1 LKNIAEESAEATP
14 VVLPKSGFE
23 QPAPPSRSADNIA
36 KLETDLATEKEE
48 RCEERF
54 IWIAVVFVLVCVPIS
69 LVVNFAIFVIL
80 FLLGLIL
87 LVGIA
92 KRLGVDWAVQGV
104 GWLMHWV
111 STKANFGGNKD
122 E

>member
-1 LKNIAEESAEATP
+1 LSEGGFSVPSGGGALAEN
-14 VVLPKSGFE
+14 V
-23 QPAPPSRSADNIA
+23 A
-36 KLETDLATEKEE
+36 KLESDLATEREE

-54 IWIAVVFVLVCVPIS
+54 IWIAICYILGSGLLYAAIQS
-69 LVVNFAIFVIL
+69 LVVFLVL
-80 FLLGLIL
+80 FLLGLVV

-104 GWLMHWV
+104 GWLMHWI
-111 STKANFGGNKD
+111 STQANFSGKD

>member
-1 LKNIAEESAEATP
+1 MTSTETESPELEPSPSKTGGFAVPSSGGALAENT
-14 VVLPKSGFE
+14 
-23 QPAPPSRSADNIA
+23 A
-36 KLETDLATEKEE
+36 KLEADLATEREE

-54 IWIAVVFVLVCVPIS
+54 IWIAVVFILISAHVYASMDSVIAFICLFMLS
-69 LVVNFAIFVIL
+69 LV
-80 FLLGLIL
+80 L

-104 GWLMHWV
+104 GWLMHHIAERM
-111 STKANFGGNKD
+111 KIDK